1 MTMTPHAATP
11 PQARGRLATTS
22 IAELLAMALE
32 RRSSGSFVFE
42 TPSKD
47 KSALVVASG
56 RVTKVRTAE
65 PVDPLG
71 RLLTDGGV
79 IDRATLERAL
89 RVAQE
94 RKDPLGEALVQ
105 LDAVDRQV
113 IERTLREQ
121 LGRRLSWLAEL
132 PGQSAFGF
140 YANVDFLEDRPECSG
155 DPLSLIWRCM
165 RDGRLPPPRQETVLS
180 ALGMRRLGLGT
191 RGSLY
196 RFDLSPRVRSGI
208 ESLSVRPLPL
218 DALIAL
224 TGLADALARRL
235 IYTLL
240 ITHQLEPLPVQSAPS
255 ARSSVPPDAATA
267 AAVSQSSRPGASSS
281 SRLPSSQM
289 PPARASQA
297 PAAPASQ
304 APSARASQAPAAPA
318 SHAPSAR
325 ASQTPAA
332 PASQAPSARASQ
344 APAAPSSHAPSA
356 RASQAPAAPA
366 SQATSAR
373 ASQVPPTSQPST
385 DRPSQ
390 VPERVEHALER
401 ASRLVRERARAEG
414 AAEASRAVEAADE
427 HITKKQFADAERLMR
442 AACNADPSNPEYLA
456 LHAWLRVQIGEH
468 AVPAF
473 AAQIVSAL
481 DRAVMKAPTSVP
493 VRFRRAQV
501 LKRLGRDDE
510 AYKDFRF
517 VARRAPDHL
526 DAVREVRLHMIRT
539 RNKQKQSGVFSKLF
553 HR

>member
-1 MTMTPHAATP
+1 MTTTPHAATP

-180 ALGMRRLGLGT
+180 ALGTRRLGLGT

-196 RFDLSPRVRSGI
+196 RFDLSPRVRSSI

-218 DALIAL
+218 DALIPL

-240 ITHQLEPLPVQSAPS
+240 ITHQLEPLPVQSVPS
-255 ARSSVPPDAATA
+255 ARSSVPPDAAAA

-281 SRLPSSQM
+281 SRLPSSRI
-289 PPARASQA
+289 PPARASHAPAAPASHAPSARASQA
-297 PAAPASQ
+297 PTAPASQAPTAPASQ

-318 SHAPSAR
+318 S
-325 ASQTPAA
+325 
-332 PASQAPSARASQ
+332 QAP
-344 APAAPSSHAPSA
+344 
-356 RASQAPAAPA
+356 
-366 SQATSAR
+366 SAR

-414 AAEASRAVEAADE
+414 AAEASRAVEAAEE

-442 AACNADPSNPEYLA
+442 AACNADPNNPEYMA

-553 HR
+553 LR

>member
-180 ALGMRRLGLGT
+180 ALGTRRLGLGT

-196 RFDLSPRVRSGI
+196 RFDLSPRVRSSI

-218 DALIAL
+218 DALIPL

-289 PPARASQA
+289 PP
-297 PAAPASQ
+297 
-304 APSARASQAPAAPA
+304 
-318 SHAPSAR
+318 AR